1 MNEPGNVSDL
11 FFAAAEKWPGKIALV
26 DRDGSTLTFV
36 GLAVQV
42 EATAAYYRS
51 KGIGKGDRVLVFVPM
66 GIPLYRC
73 ILALFRIGAVAVFLD
88 EWVSKER
95 LEVCCRL
102 AKCKAFIAPLK
113 LRAMALLSKEMRHIP
128 IWLGTS
134 LKTTNNKQR
143 TTNDK
148 RLTTNDTAL
157 ITFTTGSTG
166 IPKAADRTHG
176 YLTAQFTA
184 LVDKIRPKESD
195 IDMPVLPIVLL
206 LNLGTG
212 VTSVIADYNSRKPET
227 LDTEKIWA
235 QVRKWKCNRIT
246 ASPYVIEKLA
256 EDRTH
261 RVDADG
267 MRIFT
272 GGAPVFPDQAKKMS
286 EGFRGASIQIVYGST
301 EAEPISS
308 IFADELARRENEL
321 ERGLPVGKPYH
332 GTSVRIL
339 PVTNEAITATSES
352 ALQQLALPAEQVGEI
367 VVSGDHV
374 LRHYI
379 DNPEA
384 EQLNK
389 IFIGDNVWHRTGD
402 AGFTGKNGE
411 LYLCGR
417 SSTLIRDA
425 NGKLLAP
432 FLWEGWFRS
441 VHGVSAGTVLQRE
454 DMILAV
460 LEVKVNADRDA
471 ISATVNARYPFSKL
485 IFVERIPRDPRHF
498 SKIDYGKLGEMM
510 NASLST

>member
-1 MNEPGNVSDL
+1 MNEPDNVSDL
-11 FFAAAEKWPGKIALV
+11 FFAAAEKWPGKTALV
-26 DRDGSTLTFV
+26 DRNGSSLTFV
-36 GLAVQV
+36 ALAVQV

-102 AKCKAFIAPLK
+102 AKCNAFIAPLR

-134 LKTTNNKQR
+134 FKRFSSNPELR
-143 TTNDK
+143 TQNP
-148 RLTTNDTAL
+148 NDTAL

-176 YLTAQFTA
+176 FLTAQFTA
-184 LVDKIRPKESD
+184 LVDKIRPKETD
-195 IDMPVLPIVLL
+195 VDMPVLPIVLL

-227 LDTEKIWA
+227 LDTARLWA

-261 RVDADG
+261 RAPADG

-272 GGAPVFPDQAKKMS
+272 GGAPVFPGQAKKMC

-339 PVTNEAITATSES
+339 PVTNGAITAASES

-384 EQLNK
+384 EKLNK

-417 SSTLIRDA
+417 SSMLIRDE
-425 NGKLLAP
+425 NGKLLSP

-441 VHGVSAGTVLQRE
+441 VEGVSAGTVLQHE

-460 LEVKVNADRDA
+460 LEVKANADRDA
-471 ISATVNARYPFSKL
+471 ISATVNVRYPFSKL